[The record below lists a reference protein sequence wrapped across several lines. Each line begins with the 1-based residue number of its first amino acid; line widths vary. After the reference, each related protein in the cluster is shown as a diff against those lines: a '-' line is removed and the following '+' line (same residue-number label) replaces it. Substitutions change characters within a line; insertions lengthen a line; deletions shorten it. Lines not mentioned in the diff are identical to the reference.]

1 MAMKASAEKKR
12 NTAGTVRAAA
22 GKTGNLQKR
31 DRYGALFCLPFII
44 TFMVFNIYP
53 VFRTL
58 QMSLMNYKGFGKE
71 TFAGLA
77 NYTRAFRDTLF
88 WDAFL
93 NTLKMWGVNIVL
105 QLGLALLLT
114 IIFNDIKY
122 RMRGL
127 SIFRALFYLPNLIA
141 CTSVAFLFKTL
152 LDWKYGSVNQILL
165 KLGIIDTQINWL
177 TGEGLTAQMVVG
189 VVGAWMWFGNSFIML
204 MAGVQG
210 IDKTYFEAATI
221 DGAGRWQIFGKIT
234 MPLLRP
240 IMLYVAVTSLIGGL
254 QLFDLPY
261 LISGTEGKPGRSLY
275 TAVFYLYTTAF
286 KNNQMG
292 YAAALAFVLFLIIAV
307 FCGLAFKLMNKK
319 DSQ

>member
-1 MAMKASAEKKR
+1 MAVKEKAAVQKIR
-12 NTAGTVRAAA
+12 PA
-22 GKTGNLQKR
+22 GKGGLERRN
-31 DRYGALFCLPFII
+31 RYGVLFCLPFVIA
-44 TFMVFNIYP
+44 FLVFNIYP
-53 VFRTL
+53 VFRTF
-58 QMSLMNYKGFGKE
+58 QMSFLNYKGFGKE
-71 TFAGLA
+71 TFVAFD
-77 NYTRAFRDTLF
+77 NYIRAVKDPLFRD
-88 WDAFL
+88 AFV

-114 IIFNDIKY
+114 VIFNDMKY

-152 LDWKYGSVNQILL
+152 LDWRFGSINQILMATGL
-165 KLGIIDTQINWL
+165 ISSPINWL

-210 IDKTYFEAATI
+210 IDRSYFEAATL
-221 DGAGRWQIFGKIT
+221 DGASRWQTFSQIT

-261 LISGTEGKPGRSLY
+261 LLSGTKGEPGRSLY
-275 TAVFYLYTTAF
+275 TAVFYIYDMAF
-286 KNNQMG
+286 NKNQMG

-307 FCGLAFKLMNKK
+307 FCGIAFKLMNQKE
-319 DSQ
+319 D

>member
-1 MAMKASAEKKR
+1 MTASANKKSRRKKAEKGGFLAR
-12 NTAGTVRAAA
+12 QNYHGI
-22 GKTGNLQKR
+22 
-31 DRYGALFCLPFII
+31 LFCLPFVI
-44 TFMVFNIYP
+44 VFLIFNVYP

-58 QMSLMNYKGFGKE
+58 QMSFMNYKGFGKE
-71 TFAGLA
+71 TFIWFD
-77 NYTRAFRDTLF
+77 NYKRAFGDKLF
-88 WDAFL
+88 WGAFL
-93 NTLKMWGVNIVL
+93 NTLKIWGVNIIL

-114 IIFNDIKY
+114 IIFNDMKY
-122 RMRGL
+122 RMKGMG
-127 SIFRALFYLPNLIA
+127 IFRALFYLPNLIA

-152 LDWKYGSVNQILL
+152 LDWQYGTINQMLMGI
-165 KLGIIDTQINWL
+165 GIISSPINWL
-177 TGEGLTAQMVVG
+177 NGEGLTAQMVVG

-210 IDKTYFEAATI
+210 IDRTYFEAATI

-261 LISGTEGKPGRSLY
+261 LMSGTKGTPGRSLF
-275 TAVFYLYTTAF
+275 TAVFYFYDMAF
-286 KNNQMG
+286 NKNQMG

-307 FCGLAFKLMNKK
+307 FCALAFKLMNRKE
-319 DSQ
+319 D

>member
-1 MAMKASAEKKR
+1 MAVKEKAVTTPKPAK
-12 NTAGTVRAAA
+12 A
-22 GKTGNLQKR
+22 GKGGLERRNY
-31 DRYGALFCLPFII
+31 YGILFCLPFVIAFLI
-44 TFMVFNIYP
+44 FNIYP
-53 VFRTL
+53 VFRTF
-58 QMSLMNYKGFGKE
+58 QMSFLNYKGFGKE
-71 TFAGLA
+71 TFAALD
-77 NYTRAFRDTLF
+77 NYTRAVKDPLFRE
-88 WDAFL
+88 AFV

-114 IIFNDIKY
+114 VIFNDMKY
-122 RMRGL
+122 RMKGL

-152 LDWKYGSVNQILL
+152 LDWKFGSINQILMSAGL
-165 KLGIIDTQINWL
+165 ISQPVNWL
-177 TGEGLTAQMVVG
+177 TGEGMTAQLVVG

-210 IDKTYFEAATI
+210 IDRSYFEAATL
-221 DGAGRWQIFGKIT
+221 DGAGRWQTFSKIT

-261 LISGTEGKPGRSLY
+261 LLSGTKGTPGRSLY
-275 TAVFYLYTTAF
+275 TAVFYIYTTAF
-286 KNNQMG
+286 TNHQMG

-307 FCGLAFKLMNKK
+307 FCGIAFKLMNQKEE
-319 DSQ
+319 D

>member
-1 MAMKASAEKKR
+1 MAVKEKTAKQGGPRLKKGGLERR
-12 NTAGTVRAAA
+12 N
-22 GKTGNLQKR
+22 
-31 DRYGALFCLPFII
+31 RYGLLFCLPFVIA
-44 TFMVFNIYP
+44 FLVFNIYP
-53 VFRTL
+53 VFRTF
-58 QMSLMNYKGFGKE
+58 QMSFLSYKGFGKE
-71 TFAGLA
+71 TFVALN
-77 NYTRAFRDTLF
+77 NYARAVKDPLFRD
-88 WDAFL
+88 AFV

-114 IIFNDIKY
+114 IVFNDIKY
-122 RMRGL
+122 RMKGL

-152 LDWKYGSVNQILL
+152 LDWKFGSINQILMAS
-165 KLGIIDTQINWL
+165 GMISQPINWL
-177 TGEGLTAQMVVG
+177 TGEGMTAQLVVG

-210 IDKTYFEAATI
+210 IDRSYFEAATI
-221 DGAGRWQIFGKIT
+221 DGAGRWQIFAKVT

-261 LISGTEGKPGRSLY
+261 LLSGTEGKPGRSLY
-275 TAVFYLYTTAF
+275 TAVFYIYTTAF

-307 FCGLAFKLMNKK
+307 FCGIAFKLMNKRE
-319 DSQ
+319 D

>member
-1 MAMKASAEKKR
+1 MAAQAKEKHKASSAER
-12 NTAGTVRAAA
+12 RRSLNGF
-22 GKTGNLQKR
+22 
-31 DRYGALFCLPFII
+31 LFCLPFILAFLI
-44 TFMVFNIYP
+44 FSVYP

-58 QMSLMNYKGFGKE
+58 QMSFMNYKGFGAEK
-71 TFAGLA
+71 FNGLD
-77 NYTRAFRDTLF
+77 NYTRAFGDKLF
-88 WDAFL
+88 WSAFL
-93 NTLKMWGVNIVL
+93 NTLKIWGVNIVL

-127 SIFRALFYLPNLIA
+127 SIFRAFFYLPNLIA

-152 LDWKYGSVNQILL
+152 LDWQFGSVNQILL
-165 KLGIIDTQINWL
+165 KMNIISSPVNWL
-177 TGEGLTAQMVVG
+177 NGEGLTAQMVVG

-210 IDKTYFEAATI
+210 IDRSYFEAATI
-221 DGAGRWQIFGKIT
+221 DGAGRWQIFAKIT

-261 LISGTEGKPGRSLY
+261 LMSGTKGTPGRSLY
-275 TAVFYLYTTAF
+275 TAVFYFYDMAF
-286 KNNQMG
+286 NKNQMG
-292 YAAALAFVLFLIIAV
+292 YAAALAFVLFMIIAV
-307 FCGLAFKLMNKK
+307 FCGIAFKLMNNKEEE
-319 DSQ
+319 